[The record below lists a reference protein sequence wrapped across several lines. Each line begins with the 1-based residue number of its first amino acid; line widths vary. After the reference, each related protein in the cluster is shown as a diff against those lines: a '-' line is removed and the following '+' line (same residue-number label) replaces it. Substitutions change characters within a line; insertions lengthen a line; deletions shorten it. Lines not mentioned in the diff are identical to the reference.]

1 MHAKY
6 GSLVVAASLIVC
18 SADAATAADN
28 IGVTATVTNK
38 VTGTFEGEER
48 GLGIGSGVFQDDTID
63 TWKESTTQLLFLD
76 ETTLTMGP
84 DSSMVLD
91 KFVFDPETNAGEFV
105 LSTTKGAFRFIT
117 GSVDPSSYK
126 IETPIATM
134 GVRGTIIE
142 WRVNKNNV
150 LLKLVYGAA
159 DICNTGGSC
168 ISLDRPGTYV
178 ITDGSE
184 FSDVESDDTSGTIVL
199 EEADNNLYTLLLGSK
214 RFVPLQNIP
223 QQAAL
228 PNVEQPTP
236 PPVVTPPV
244 VMPPVVTPPVVT
256 PPVVTPPVP
265 PPLPPP
271 VVTTGLPPFNPPSS
285 VNSVMGGNSPS
296 PGLLNKFPGKAGS
309 PPGQLKKIN

>member
-6 GSLVVAASLIVC
+6 RSLVVAASLIVC
-18 SADAATAADN
+18 SAVAATAADN
-28 IGVTATVTNK
+28 IGVTAAVTNK
-38 VTGTFEGEER
+38 VTGTFEGKER
-48 GLGIGSGVFQDDTID
+48 SLGIGSGVFQDDTID

-76 ETTLTMGP
+76 ETALTMGP

-91 KFVFDPETNAGEFV
+91 KFVLDPDSNTSDFV

-117 GSVDPSSYK
+117 GSVDPSSYLIK
-126 IETPIATM
+126 TPIATM

-228 PNVEQPTP
+228 PNVEQPKP

-244 VMPPVVTPPVVT
+244 PPPL
-256 PPVVTPPVP
+256 P

-285 VNSVMGGNSPS
+285 VNSVMGGNSPP
-296 PGLLNKFPGKAGS
+296 PGLLNNKSPGKAGS
-309 PPGQLKKIN
+309 PPGQLKKNN